1 MLTLKKK
8 KMTVCLPR
16 SSGSEGKGGEGKGV
30 GSRKTL
36 KGAFPP
42 GPHGTTPTELPLAE
56 SSPTEADG
64 LSPSGPT
71 SAEGRPLQALEFA
84 APLQGE
90 PLWAGTVSGAPR
102 ALPTPGHSLHPAT
115 RLKHRLVPPQL
126 NWCVYPLSP
135 HPTAS
140 PVYSESRWPGSHV
153 MRSDE

>member
-64 LSPSGPT
+64 LSPSEPT
-71 SAEGRPLQALEFA
+71 SAEGRPLQTLEFA

-90 PLWAGTVSGAPR
+90 PLWAGTVLRLHVPCPHR
-102 ALPTPGHSLHPAT
+102 ATHLIQ
-115 RLKHRLVPPQL
+115 QL
-126 NWCVYPLSP
+126 
-135 HPTAS
+135 
-140 PVYSESRWPGSHV
+140 
-153 MRSDE
+153 D

>member
-1 MLTLKKK
+1 M
-8 KMTVCLPR
+8 
-16 SSGSEGKGGEGKGV
+16 

-84 APLQGE
+84 TPLQGE
-90 PLWAGTVSGAPR
+90 PLWAGTVSAAPR
-102 ALPTPGHSLHPAT
+102 ALPAPGHSPHPAT